1 MKFELDG
8 VIYPI
13 IIDRK
18 FNQKNTYI
26 RVKKDLAI
34 HVTTGLLTTNKFI
47 INLIDDNYS
56 KIVNMINIQL
66 KKKDNNDGFFFL
78 GKKYNVIY
86 INQNKMYIEDD
97 NVYIGKDYDIYNFY
111 KKEAKKIFLER
122 IEYLYSIYSRSIPH
136 PNLKIRRMTTR
147 WGVCN
152 IKSHTVTLN
161 LELIKRDIK
170 YLDYVIIHELTHLVY
185 ADHSKSFWSV
195 VEENMPDYKKYRK
208 EMKEFL

>member
-1 MKFELDG
+1 MNFELDG
-8 VIYPI
+8 VNYPI
-13 IIDRK
+13 IIDRR

-47 INLIDDNYS
+47 IDLINDNYS
-56 KIVNMINIQL
+56 KIVNMIKVQL
-66 KKKDNNDGFFFL
+66 KKNDNNDGFFFL

-86 INQNKMYIEDD
+86 IDQNKMYIEDN
-97 NVYIGKDYDIYNFY
+97 NVYIGKEYDIYNFY
-111 KKEAKKIFLER
+111 KKEAKKIFSER
-122 IEYLYSIYSRSIPH
+122 IEYLYNNYSRSIPH

-152 IKSHTVTLN
+152 IKSYNITLN

-185 ADHSKSFWSV
+185 ADHSRAFWSV